1 MGLKFKRKKPK
12 HLLLSIF
19 HRIYKFN
26 ILPLKVKFKLYL
38 DLSWIFDRLSHSL
51 AMKYYSIENNP
62 IRTSTMMFLS
72 KNLSKNYTVLDIGC
86 GTGDLT
92 NLISDHVHK
101 IDAIDHN
108 IITIDNAKKTHK
120 KNNIKFISGDAN
132 VHLKKINSK
141 YDIIIMSHLLEHIEN
156 PASFLKEYIS
166 YANFLYVEVPDFE
179 KTYHNI
185 YRRDIGSKLIHSD
198 DDHVAEFDREE
209 LEKIFKSLKL
219 KIIDKEFRF
228 GVMRYF
234 VQIINKI

>member
-92 NLISDHVHK
+92 NLISDHVNK

-108 IITIDNAKKTHK
+108 IITIENAKKTHK
-120 KNNIKFISGDAN
+120 KDNIEFISGDAN

-166 YANFLYVEVPDFE
+166 YANFLY
-179 KTYHNI
+179 I
-185 YRRDIGSKLIHSD
+185 C
-198 DDHVAEFDREE
+198 
-209 LEKIFKSLKL
+209 
-219 KIIDKEFRF
+219 
-228 GVMRYF
+228 
-234 VQIINKI
+234 

>member
-72 KNLSKNYTVLDIGC
+72 KNFTVLDIGC

-108 IITIDNAKKTHK
+108 IITIDNGKK
-120 KNNIKFISGDAN
+120 D
-132 VHLKKINSK
+132 
-141 YDIIIMSHLLEHIEN
+141 
-156 PASFLKEYIS
+156 P
-166 YANFLYVEVPDFE
+166 
-179 KTYHNI
+179 
-185 YRRDIGSKLIHSD
+185 
-198 DDHVAEFDREE
+198 
-209 LEKIFKSLKL
+209 
-219 KIIDKEFRF
+219 
-228 GVMRYF
+228 
-234 VQIINKI
+234 